1 MSRTLALPKLENVP
15 ELNFNYEGLRRH
27 SLMCLFISEPMLSD
41 QERKLRGWLLHT
53 LVCAARYYT
62 KARELVALQNSPS
75 KDKSDGTIFYT
86 LDIAEQIENCIS
98 ATYRAHMAIDRL
110 SKTNTEL
117 SMHIEDSR
125 QSFDKLSRIR
135 NQFEHMHS
143 QIVSGETGDGPMS
156 ICFYDSG
163 RIIKFRNLS
172 IDTLALHNLIKNIYF
187 IVAEMYPSFDASSS
201 PESGGPI
208 KISISASFQVV

>member
-1 MSRTLALPKLENVP
+1 MRLLV
-15 ELNFNYEGLRRH
+15 
-27 SLMCLFISEPMLSD
+27 SESMLSD

-62 KARELVALQNSPS
+62 RARELVALQDSPS
-75 KDKSDGTIFYT
+75 KDKSSGTIFYT

-98 ATYRAHMAIDRL
+98 ATFRAYMAIDRL
-110 SKTNTEL
+110 SKTNVEL
-117 SMHIEDSR
+117 SMHIENSR

-143 QIVSGETGDGPMS
+143 QIVSGEIGDGPMS

-172 IDTLALHNLIKNIYF
+172 IDTLALQDLIKTIYL
-187 IVAEMYPSFDASSS
+187 IVAEMYPAFDASSI

-208 KISISASFQVV
+208 KISVSFQVVQRQE